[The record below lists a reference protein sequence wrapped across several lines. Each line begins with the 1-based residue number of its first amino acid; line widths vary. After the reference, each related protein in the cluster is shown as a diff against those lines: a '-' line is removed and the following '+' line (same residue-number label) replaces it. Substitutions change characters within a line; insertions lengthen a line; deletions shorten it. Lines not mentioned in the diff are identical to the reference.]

1 MNETKPRR
9 PGRISRERVPVP
21 ESSGTEVAKSAA
33 SALRKKELADAERE
47 RWLARLRETSS
58 KS

>member
-1 MNETKPRR
+1 MTTEKPRR

-21 ESSGTEVAKSAA
+21 ESSSTEVAKSAA
-33 SALRKKELADAERE
+33 SAIRKKELADAERE
-47 RWLARLRETSS
+47 RWLARIRESS